1 MTQRIGGIKAALST
15 PTWLRRG
22 MNLWPPYLFAG
33 VRIEAIDPDWRRVRV
48 RLAKTPMTTNYFGTQ
63 FGGSLFAMVDPFWVI
78 MLIHNLGTDHVVWDK
93 AGEIEFVTP
102 GKTAVR
108 AELVLDPVVVEELRA
123 RAAGGERVLH
133 WFECDILDAG
143 GAVVSRTRKQVYI
156 RRKTA
161 PSGMLSREN
170 AKGSASGPAES
181 ATGSPDGQR
190 SEEKP

>member
-1 MTQRIGGIKAALST
+1 
-15 PTWLRRG
+15 
-22 MNLWPPYLFAG
+22 
-33 VRIEAIDPDWRRVRV
+33 
-48 RLAKTPMTTNYFGTQ
+48 
-63 FGGSLFAMVDPFWVI
+63 MVDPFWVI

-102 GKTAVR
+102 GTTAVR

-161 PSGMLSREN
+161 PSGTLSREN